1 MWPLHS
7 KKSAAG
13 TNLIFVNPVKKSLT
27 DLALFGGAPAFAE
40 KLHVGRPNIGDRRRL
55 HQRLDE
61 ILDRRWLTNDGPV
74 ALEFEARVAS
84 LAGTRHAI
92 AFCNATL
99 ALELV
104 VRAAK
109 LTGEV
114 IVPSFT
120 FVATAHCLHAA
131 GLTPVFCDVDP
142 DTHCLDSE
150 KVEALI
156 TPRTSA
162 IVAVH
167 LWGNPCAVEKLSEMA
182 SRHRL
187 ALLFDAAHAT
197 GCSIQNRP
205 VGGFGLAEVF
215 SFHGTKFINSF
226 EGGAVTTNDDE
237 LAARLRLLKN
247 FGFAGFDKVVS
258 WGTNGKMSEMA
269 AAMGLTSL
277 ESMDEF
283 IAVNRRNYE
292 SYRRALK
299 DIPGISLFAYRETIR
314 NNFQYVVLIV
324 DESLTG
330 VCRDRLIE
338 ALVAENVVARRYFY
352 PGCHRMEPYRTLFPE
367 ACKKLPVTE
376 QLCASVLVLPTGTAV
391 GPAEIDAIAAIIRV
405 MVASGKN

>member
-1 MWPLHS
+1 M
-7 KKSAAG
+7 KKG
-13 TNLIFVNPVKKSLT
+13 LK
-27 DLALFGGAPAFAE
+27 DLALFGGMPAFAE
-40 KLHVGRPNIGDRRRL
+40 KLHVGRPNIGNRARL
-55 HQRLDE
+55 HERLDE
-61 ILDRRWLTNDGPV
+61 MLDRRWLTNEGPF
-74 ALEFEARVAS
+74 AQEFEARLAA

-92 AFCNATL
+92 AFCNATV
-99 ALELV
+99 ALELM

-120 FVATAHCLHAA
+120 FVATVHCLHAA

-142 DTHCLDSE
+142 TTHCLDPG

-162 IVAVH
+162 IMAVH
-167 LWGNPCAVEKLSEMA
+167 LWGNPCAVEKLA
-182 SRHRL
+182 GIADRHRL

-197 GCSIQNRP
+197 GCSIQSQP
-205 VGGFGLAEVF
+205 VGSFGLAEVF

-226 EGGAVTTNDDE
+226 EGGAVTTNDDD

-258 WGTNGKMSEMA
+258 WGTNGKMSEIA

-292 SYRRALK
+292 SYRLALK
-299 DIPGISLFAYRETIR
+299 GIPGISLFAYRETVR
-314 NNFQYVVLIV
+314 NNYQYIVLTV
-324 DESLTG
+324 NESVAG
-330 VCRDRLIE
+330 VSRDRLID
-338 ALVAENVVARRYFY
+338 ALVAENIIARRYFY
-352 PGCHRMEPYRTLFPE
+352 PGCHQMEPYRTLFPG
-367 ACKKLPVTE
+367 AGKKLAVTE

-391 GPAEIDAIAAIIRV
+391 GPAEIDSVATIIRV
-405 MVASGKN
+405 MVASGKNR

>member
-1 MWPLHS
+1 
-7 KKSAAG
+7 
-13 TNLIFVNPVKKSLT
+13 VNPVKKNIT

-40 KLHVGRPNIGDRRRL
+40 KLHVGRPNIGDRQRL

-61 ILDRRWLTNDGPV
+61 ILDRRWLTNEGPC
-74 ALEFEARVAS
+74 ALEFEARLAA

-92 AFCNATL
+92 AFCNATV

-104 VRAAK
+104 ARASK

-120 FVATAHCLHAA
+120 FVATVHCLHAA

-142 DTHCLDSE
+142 ATHGLDPS

-162 IVAVH
+162 IMAVH
-167 LWGNPCAVEKLSEMA
+167 LWGNPCEVEKLGQIA

-187 ALLFDAAHAT
+187 TLLFDAAHAT
-197 GCSIQNRP
+197 GCSIQGRP
-205 VGGFGLAEVF
+205 IGSFGLAEVF

-226 EGGAVTTNDDE
+226 EGGAVTTNNDE
-237 LAARLRLLKN
+237 LAVQLRLLKN

-258 WGTNGKMSEMA
+258 WGTNGKMSEIA

-292 SYRRALK
+292 SYRLALK
-299 DIPGISLFAYRETIR
+299 DIPGISLFAYRETVR
-314 NNFQYVVLIV
+314 NNFQYVVVTV
-324 DESLTG
+324 DESVTG
-330 VCRDRLIE
+330 VSRDRLID
-338 ALVAENVVARRYFY
+338 ALVAENVIARRYFY
-352 PGCHRMEPYRTLFPE
+352 PGCHRMEPYRTLFPN
-367 ACKKLPVTE
+367 AGRDLPVTE
-376 QLCASVLVLPTGTAV
+376 KLCASVLVLPTGTAV
-391 GPAEIDAIAAIIRV
+391 GPAEIDAVAAIIRL
-405 MVASGKN
+405 MVASGKNR

>member
-1 MWPLHS
+1 
-7 KKSAAG
+7 
-13 TNLIFVNPVKKSLT
+13 VNPVKKSIT

-61 ILDRRWLTNDGPV
+61 ILDRRWLTNEGPC
-74 ALEFEARVAS
+74 ALEFEARLAA

-92 AFCNATL
+92 AFCNATV
-99 ALELV
+99 ALELL

-120 FVATAHCLHAA
+120 FVATVHCLHAA

-142 DTHCLDSE
+142 ATHGLDPD

-162 IVAVH
+162 ILAVH
-167 LWGNPCAVEKLSEMA
+167 LWGNPCDVEKLAGIA

-197 GCSIQNRP
+197 GCSIQGRP
-205 VGGFGLAEVF
+205 IGSFGLAEVF

-226 EGGAVTTNDDE
+226 EGGAVTTNDDT
-237 LAARLRLLKN
+237 LAAQLRLMKN

-258 WGTNGKMSEMA
+258 WGTNGKMSEIA
-269 AAMGLTSL
+269 AAMGMTSL
-277 ESMDEF
+277 ESMEEF
-283 IAVNRRNYE
+283 IAVNRFNYE
-292 SYRRALK
+292 SYRIALK
-299 DIPGISLFAYRETIR
+299 DIPGLSLFAYREAVK
-314 NNFQYVVLIV
+314 NNFQYVVLTV
-324 DESLTG
+324 DESAAG
-330 VCRDRLIE
+330 VSRDRLIE
-338 ALVAENVVARRYFY
+338 ALVAENVIARRYFY

-367 ACKKLPVTE
+367 AGNNLPVTE
-376 QLCASVLVLPTGTAV
+376 NLCASVLVLPTGTAV
-391 GPAEIDAIAAIIRV
+391 GPAEIDAVANIIRV
-405 MVASGKN
+405 MVTSGKNR

>member
-1 MWPLHS
+1 
-7 KKSAAG
+7 
-13 TNLIFVNPVKKSLT
+13 VNQVKKSLA

-40 KLHVGRPNIGDRRRL
+40 KLHVGRPNIGNRQRL

-61 ILDRRWLTNDGPV
+61 ILDRRWLTNEGPC
-74 ALEFEARVAS
+74 ALELEARLAA
-84 LAGTRHAI
+84 LAGTQHAI
-92 AFCNATL
+92 VFCNATV

-104 VRAAK
+104 IRAAK

-120 FVATAHCLHAA
+120 FVATVHCLHAA
-131 GLTPVFCDVDP
+131 GLTPVFCDVNP
-142 DTHCLDSE
+142 ITHCLDPE
-150 KVEALI
+150 KIEALI

-162 IVAVH
+162 ILAVH
-167 LWGNPCAVEKLSEMA
+167 LWGNPCDVEKLAQIA

-205 VGGFGLAEVF
+205 VGCFGLAEVF

-226 EGGAVTTNDDE
+226 EGGAVTTNADE
-237 LAARLRLLKN
+237 LAAQLRLLKN

-258 WGTNGKMSEMA
+258 WGTNGKMSEIA

-292 SYRRALK
+292 SYRLALK
-299 DIPGISLFAYRETIR
+299 GIPGISLFAYREIVR
-314 NNFQYVVLIV
+314 NNFQHIVLIV
-324 DESLTG
+324 DESVTG
-330 VCRDRLIE
+330 VSRDRLIE
-338 ALVAENVVARRYFY
+338 TLVAENVIARRYFY
-352 PGCHRMEPYRTLFPE
+352 PGCHRMEPYRTLFPN
-367 ACKKLPVTE
+367 AGKDLPVTE
-376 QLCASVLVLPTGTAV
+376 RLCASVLVLPTGTTV
-391 GPAEIDAIAAIIRV
+391 GPAEIDAVANIIRI
-405 MVASGKN
+405 MVASGKNQ